1 MSASIASAFPS
12 QNVLYDTASG
22 ATTANVQNRLLQN
35 QEANQQIG
43 ATDMEMVGRAA
54 GTLLNMNEADAAA
67 AYPGII
73 QGLQQQGFAKN
84 APATYPGHAAVQG
97 MVQSSIPIGQ
107 QYQYGILTAPGVTD
121 AIKAASAPLTFGNT
135 GTGGAS
141 AGGGGGSG
149 SFLDNL
155 ASIESG
161 DKNIVSGTDK
171 DSKGLTLAQGGNPA
185 EISQGNF
192 QINTPTWHDFAKQ
205 AGVDIN
211 QYPTAMSAPRAVQA
225 QVASVIPFNR
235 FGPRTQTLMRSRF
248 GPLDTSQT
256 VGALA
261 GTPALAL
268 NPNTAGPRVGGT
280 ATVAAPPPD
289 PNAGP
294 RVGLTPPG
302 TLPPPQAPIANT
314 GNQFSGPGAPTSGV
328 IPPSPAGSAG
338 DVQDIISGM
347 VGAGADPR
355 TGTSVAGPG
364 AGPGLPDVPAPNQM
378 YQTGLPGIQIAG
390 PASNALAPPPVAA
403 QTTAQ
408 PTAPPTAV
416 VQAPPAAA
424 TPPAAGQPPATGQ
437 NSPQFQA
444 AMELNRRAQ
453 ALDMVVDPTG
463 RAKALAA
470 SLRAQAALYMQAD
483 SVSYD
488 PVTGIGT
495 KALTGERL
503 NAAAPNARY
512 VWDPDRGAYVDQS
525 GTHPPVTPPSPR
537 LTNVPGVGVVQS
549 KPGGGADVV
558 VPMNPQG
565 IATQSAAQAQ
575 GTGVGGDVAKQ
586 LPALVAQGRDAT
598 QAIGNIDYG
607 MSQLQKAQQ
616 GGINTGYF
624 APALTEVQSALKSLG
639 LPTDKI
645 PFINVDPSAIGNIQT
660 ARKTLAIVSGA
671 ILQQALGDQSQ
682 ITDAKI
688 QHFIHA
694 QPGIETDPQA
704 LSRVLNW
711 ARSQFVYENEQSRAA
726 VAQAADSPT
735 GTLPLNWQAQYYRD
749 HGFAP
754 IYDPG
759 TGEMRQPDGGAPGR
773 QPPAAPPP
781 MAPVNPSNRVVGA
794 TYTTPRGALKWTAVP
809 GAEWD
814 QP

>member
-1 MSASIASAFPS
+1 
-12 QNVLYDTASG
+12 
-22 ATTANVQNRLLQN
+22 
-35 QEANQQIG
+35 
-43 ATDMEMVGRAA
+43 
-54 GTLLNMNEADAAA
+54 
-67 AYPGII
+67 
-73 QGLQQQGFAKN
+73 
-84 APATYPGHAAVQG
+84 
-97 MVQSSIPIGQ
+97 
-107 QYQYGILTAPGVTD
+107 
-121 AIKAASAPLTFGNT
+121 
-135 GTGGAS
+135 
-141 AGGGGGSG
+141 
-149 SFLDNL
+149 
-155 ASIESG
+155 
-161 DKNIVSGTDK
+161 
-171 DSKGLTLAQGGNPA
+171 
-185 EISQGNF
+185 
-192 QINTPTWHDFAKQ
+192 
-205 AGVDIN
+205 
-211 QYPTAMSAPRAVQA
+211 
-225 QVASVIPFNR
+225 
-235 FGPRTQTLMRSRF
+235 MRSRF

-280 ATVAAPPPD
+280 ATVAAPPPPLN

-294 RVGLTPPG
+294 RVTAVPGQIPPPLQTGQTDTPPVVA
-302 TLPPPQAPIANT
+302 PSPIAL
-314 GNQFSGPGAPTSGV
+314 
-328 IPPSPAGSAG
+328 
-338 DVQDIISGM
+338 
-347 VGAGADPR
+347 R
-355 TGTSVAGPG
+355 TGGTDVAGPA

-408 PTAPPTAV
+408 PTAPPAAV
-416 VQAPPAAA
+416 AQARPGTA
-424 TPPAAGQPPATGQ
+424 TPPAAAQPPATGQ

-575 GTGVGGDVAKQ
+575 GAGVGGDVAKQ

-607 MSQLQKAQQ
+607 MSQLARRRSKAAS
-616 GGINTGYF
+616 T
-624 APALTEVQSALKSLG
+624 PDT
-639 LPTDKI
+639 
-645 PFINVDPSAIGNIQT
+645 
-660 ARKTLAIVSGA
+660 
-671 ILQQALGDQSQ
+671 
-682 ITDAKI
+682 
-688 QHFIHA
+688 
-694 QPGIETDPQA
+694 
-704 LSRVLNW
+704 SRRL
-711 ARSQFVYENEQSRAA
+711 
-726 VAQAADSPT
+726 
-735 GTLPLNWQAQYYRD
+735 
-749 HGFAP
+749 
-754 IYDPG
+754 
-759 TGEMRQPDGGAPGR
+759 
-773 QPPAAPPP
+773 
-781 MAPVNPSNRVVGA
+781 
-794 TYTTPRGALKWTAVP
+794 
-809 GAEWD
+809 
-814 QP
+814 